1 MFPHGAHP
9 APKAGTWEVTMRT
22 DKTKAALEKAL
33 SQYRQFRMSVWAVLA
48 LLIAALVCIFINRY
62 AAFALLGLALV
73 FHIFYV
79 RRQQKAYANLIN
91 RTNIT
96 LTVMEKIGAEDVS
109 DRSTGGLSASTIR
122 RAGMMPCDGSPSFF
136 WGMEGEAGPFH
147 LQISDVSLPQKFEL
161 KKGGKNRMHFN
172 VGVWTHVVLP
182 VDTGYRYCIIDET
195 AVPTPIRMAYFDQD
209 PVMFH
214 AELGEPSLK
223 GKAVLYRPLNEED
236 QRPSPAV
243 MKALMDL
250 ISYTPGYTALSL
262 HGNELDLFIRG
273 RFLALPVTVSKKP
286 TAASLEFDPFPE
298 LDYIKKIAS
307 ACTGTRRFRSAEE
320 AAALPEN

>member
-1 MFPHGAHP
+1 M
-9 APKAGTWEVTMRT
+9 
-22 DKTKAALEKAL
+22 KTEKTSATLETVL
-33 SQYRQFRMSVWAVLA
+33 SQYRVFRMSVWAVLA
-48 LLIAALVCIFINRY
+48 LLIAALVCLFINRY

-79 RRQQKAYANLIN
+79 RRQQKAYTELVN
-91 RTNIT
+91 RSNIE
-96 LTVMEKIGAEDVS
+96 LTVMKKIGAEDVS
-109 DRSTGGLSASTIR
+109 GKSTGGLNASTIK

-136 WGMEGEAGPFH
+136 WGMEGDMGPFH
-147 LQISDVSLPQKFEL
+147 LQISDVSIPQQFEL
-161 KKGGKNRMHFN
+161 KKGGKNRMHFD

-182 VDTGYRYCIIDET
+182 ADSGYRYCIIDET
-195 AVPTPIRMAYFDQD
+195 AVPTPIRMAYFDRD

-223 GKAVLYRPLNEED
+223 GKAVLYRPMNEED

-243 MKALMDL
+243 MKSLMDL
-250 ISYTPGYTALSL
+250 IAYTPGYTALSL
-262 HGNELDLFIRG
+262 HGNEMDLFIRG
-273 RFLALPVTVSKKP
+273 RFLAMPVTVSKKP

-307 ACTGTRRFRSAEE
+307 ACSSTRRLRSAEE
-320 AAALPEN
+320 AAAVQEN